1 MQNAASLQPVAP
13 KDDSFGAAF
22 RLRRPQISQVP
33 LIFASPHS
41 GTLYPAQMRA
51 NLAVPLIDL
60 RRTEDAFV
68 DELFAGAPGQG
79 AILID
84 ARYSRMVADL
94 NRDPRELDRNMFSNG
109 PPRTCGMP
117 TARVE
122 AGLGCLPRVAAR
134 GDAIYKALMSREEG
148 EKRLSQ
154 LHDAY
159 HQALRREIDGLVVAF
174 GECVLIDCHSMPSR
188 QPGRRQLA
196 DIVIGDRFG
205 SSCDHRLSARAEQ
218 AFRRQG
224 LTVARNSPYAGGY
237 TTRAYG
243 RPKRGVH
250 ALQIE
255 INRSLYMDEAKVER
269 GAGFEALQAIIAAF
283 IVEMAAFAQDL
294 G

>member
-1 MQNAASLQPVAP
+1 MQNAASLQASVP

-22 RLRRPQISQVP
+22 RLRRPQISPVP

-41 GTLYPAQMRA
+41 GTLYPPRMRA

-68 DELFAGAPGQG
+68 DELFAGAPAEG

-84 ARYSRMVADL
+84 ARYSRMTVDL
-94 NRDPRELDRNMFSNG
+94 NRDPRELDRNMFYDG
-109 PPRTCGMP
+109 LPRKCGMP

-134 GDAIYKALMSREEG
+134 GDAIYKELMSREEG

-154 LHDAY
+154 LHDTY
-159 HQALRREIDGLVVAF
+159 HQALRREIDGLVAGF

-188 QPGRRQLA
+188 LPGRRPLA

-255 INRSLYMDEAKVER
+255 INRSLYLDESQVVRSE
-269 GAGFEALQAIIAAF
+269 GFTALQAVISVFIAEIAAF
-283 IVEMAAFAQDL
+283 AREL

>member
-1 MQNAASLQPVAP
+1 MQNAASLQPVTP

-41 GTLYPAQMRA
+41 GTLYPPEMRA

-68 DELFAGAPGQG
+68 DELFVGAPAAG
-79 AILID
+79 AILIY
-84 ARYSRMVADL
+84 ARYSRMTVDL
-94 NRDPRELDRNMFSNG
+94 NRDPRELDRSMFFDG

-122 AGLGCLPRVAAR
+122 AGLGCLPRVAAS
-134 GDAIYKALMSREEG
+134 GDAIYKELMSREEG

-159 HQALRREIDGLVVAF
+159 HQALRREIDRLVVAF
-174 GECVLIDCHSMPSR
+174 GECVLIDCHSMPSS

-250 ALQIE
+250 VLQIE
-255 INRSLYMDEAKVER
+255 INRSLYMDEVRIVRSE
-269 GAGFEALQAIIAAF
+269 GFAALQAVITAFIADIAAF
-283 IVEMAAFAQDL
+283 ARDL